1 MDTTEDIFK
10 RATVKGVA
18 DYLLYGSLLDKDERN
33 YKERMDDTYHK
44 YERLIKQCDE
54 KVQHNLLD
62 LAGEIESVS
71 ASVHI
76 EIGLQAGILLI
87 LDMFKNMTIE
97 QESARSLRNREKR
110 DVE

>member
-1 MDTTEDIFK
+1 MDTTEDIIFK

-54 KVQHNLLD
+54 KVLEHNLLD

-97 QESARSLRNREKR
+97 QESARSLRE
-110 DVE
+110 ES